1 MLNDRCGTGML
12 PNPVTVIEAVMHA
25 GSSSATIEWTK
36 SGLPAGP
43 TKGKRRRARR
53 GACYAGPV

>member
-1 MLNDRCGTGML
+1 ML